1 MTCASPGCPGFGC
14 AAYHRDIDLHITVN
28 WLAGANCAARP
39 ATPTRPLA
47 SRIYSY
53 EYSEL
58 IKRVGER
65 NAGLT
70 GDATALAFPAE
81 SFDGAYSLLALNFMS
96 DPGGALA
103 GMRRVVRAGGVV
115 AAAVWDFSG
124 GLVYQRMFWDTAA
137 ALDLAAERARARH
150 YSSPLTG
157 PGQLTAAFAAAG
169 LDLVEGCSLTI
180 RMKYRDFPDYWEPIA
195 NGQGPVG
202 DYIKGLAPDRLAALA
217 AAV

>member
-1 MTCASPGCPGFGC
+1 
-14 AAYHRDIDLHITVN
+14 
-28 WLAGANCAARP
+28 
-39 ATPTRPLA
+39 
-47 SRIYSY
+47 
-53 EYSEL
+53 L

-217 AAV
+217 AAVRRAYLVGAPDGSRSMAATAWAARGIVPRA